1 MKKLL
6 IVLLVLVLGCAGA
19 WADGEKVTATGRGQ
33 GINGD
38 VVVKVEA
45 DAEKIYSEVISILFR
60 EEKHEENE

>member
-6 IVLLVLVLGCAGA
+6 VVLLVLVLGCAGA

-38 VVVKVEA
+38 VVVKDVCGTGVDVVVTKNCEIA
-45 DAEKIYSEVISILFR
+45 
-60 EEKHEENE
+60 